1 MLLALEV
8 EKVYSPLLLATLRLK
23 RRMSSSSSSPRL
35 FVSSHPQQTVGVGV
49 RPHDEGDPLRVTELH
64 QLDKLLKPN
73 S

>member
-35 FVSSHPQQTVGVGV
+35 FVSSHPHNTLWALEFAPTMRGILFESQ
-49 RPHDEGDPLRVTELH
+49 
-64 QLDKLLKPN
+64 N
-73 S
+73 SSNWTNF